1 MLRRLIY
8 RAQSWNVLRNPRLA
22 QILGMRGKY
31 IRILY
36 TRTLESESGER
47 RKMRLSPSW
56 CTLLSMVFFWS
67 LLGVYIHS
75 IEGARPLYFQLHVSQ
90 QEDSDKSGYI
100 PAINLALNLIN
111 DNSSI
116 LPEYELMY
124 TDIVDSGVR
133 HYYYI
138 LFYIHHCSLI

>member
-1 MLRRLIY
+1 MN
-8 RAQSWNVLRNPRLA
+8 AQECGVPIVRSLGMCCA
-22 QILGMRGKY
+22 ILGLRKFLECAENTY

-67 LLGVYIHS
+67 LLGIDIHS

-100 PAINLALNLIN
+100 PAIDLALNLIN

-138 LFYIHHCSLI
+138 QNLLD